1 MESLL
6 PYGVMDGQRLREL
19 RTIAGLSMEE
29 VAVAAG
35 TSRFAVRDVEERDKV
50 GPRAARRYLT
60 AIASVVRTRAAVLE
74 ELEAL
79 MAEMGGSLTNR
90 AA

>member
-1 MESLL
+1 
-6 PYGVMDGQRLREL
+6 MDGQRLREL
-19 RTIAGLSMEE
+19 RIAAGLSMEE
-29 VAVAAG
+29 VATAAG
-35 TSRFAVRDVEERDKV
+35 TSRFAVRDVEEREKV

-60 AIASVVRTRAAVLE
+60 AMATVVRTRSAVLT

-79 MAEMGGSLTNR
+79 MAAIGGGVENQ